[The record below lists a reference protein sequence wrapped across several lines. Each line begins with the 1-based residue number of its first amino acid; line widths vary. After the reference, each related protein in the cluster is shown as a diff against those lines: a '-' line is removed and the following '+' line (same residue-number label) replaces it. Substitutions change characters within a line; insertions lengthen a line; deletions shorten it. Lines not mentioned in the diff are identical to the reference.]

1 MRTSMNTSTVDNESL
16 PRDTFSPRTHVNFSD
31 VGERWA
37 ANAPENEGPIG
48 ASGTSRAGSNSVGD
62 SDDLASWPLG
72 YALYQQ
78 ARAARAAALG
88 TVMAST
94 YGTLCGFARRAMERH
109 RQRRHARVT
118 YDTLSRLDDH
128 TLRDL
133 GFDRLEI
140 SSLAAESSG
149 GVESTRIR
157 TLPIFEEQR

>member
-1 MRTSMNTSTVDNESL
+1 MRNSTKTSALENGAPSSGN
-16 PRDTFSPRTHVNFSD
+16 FAPRTRVNFSD

-37 ANAPENEGPIG
+37 GKAPENEGPIDSPHAARDTPERLP
-48 ASGTSRAGSNSVGD
+48 ASEDR
-62 SDDLASWPLG
+62 ASWPVS
-72 YALYQQ
+72 YALYQK
-78 ARAARAAALG
+78 AHAERATVLG
-88 TVMAST
+88 TMIVTT
-94 YGTLCGFARRAMERH
+94 YGAVRKAAERAIVRH

-149 GVESTRIR
+149 RVEATRIR
-157 TLPIFEEQR
+157 TLEALEEQR